1 MYINWIINYIL
12 VGFIFQ
18 WVLHW
23 GTQKIS
29 SQNEFTH
36 RERITL
42 IFVWPVGVVGFIVSF
57 IKSLFINK

>member
-12 VGFIFQ
+12 VGLIFQ
-18 WVLHW
+18 WILHW

-36 RERITL
+36 KERITI
-42 IFVWPVGVVGFIVSF
+42 IFVWPIGVVGFILSF
-57 IKSLFINK
+57 IKSFFLNK